1 MNVQIT
7 LQQFSHDADYWK
19 MHKAH
24 VLQAA
29 EFIDTDPCYYICT
42 FDFAKFMTSEQI
54 RADYST
60 YSTYID
66 AKAYSNMSHIS
77 AINWKQNANTS
88 E

>member
-1 MNVQIT
+1 
-7 LQQFSHDADYWK
+7 
-19 MHKAH
+19 
-24 VLQAA
+24 
-29 EFIDTDPCYYICT
+29 
-42 FDFAKFMTSEQI
+42 MTSEQI